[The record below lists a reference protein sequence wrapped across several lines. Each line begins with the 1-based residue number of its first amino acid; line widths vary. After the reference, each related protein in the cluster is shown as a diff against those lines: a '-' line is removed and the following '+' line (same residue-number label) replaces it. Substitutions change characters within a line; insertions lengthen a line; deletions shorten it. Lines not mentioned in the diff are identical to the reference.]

1 MVTQKNAS
9 KKPMSARAD
18 AGLHDALALGQRLRI
33 LRRSAGLSLSEL
45 AQRAGVSVGMISQI
59 ERNLANPSVRM
70 LERLR
75 VALNVPLTTLLE
87 GDGPDFVPPG
97 QANGAQPFV
106 RRANQR
112 PHFSVGAGGLAKELL
127 SPHGDHDL
135 QFMIIA
141 IPPFT
146 RSEEILLGPGEKA
159 GMVLAGEI
167 ALTVGERVERLSE
180 GDSFQF
186 RSTVPH
192 GVENPCATPARIL
205 WIMNTKPPIIHL

>member
-1 MVTQKNAS
+1 MATRNKVSPQSPSTRAE
-9 KKPMSARAD
+9 SA
-18 AGLHDALALGQRLRI
+18 LHDAAALGQRLRI
-33 LRRSAGLSLSEL
+33 LRRSAGLSLNEL

-87 GDGPDFVPPG
+87 GDGPDVASSDPSDDR
-97 QANGAQPFV
+97 QPFV
-106 RRANQR
+106 RRASQR
-112 PHFSVGAGGLAKELL
+112 PHFSVGASGLAKELL
-127 SPHGDHDL
+127 SPQGDHDL

-141 IPPFT
+141 IPPYT

-159 GMVLAGEI
+159 GMVLEGEI
-167 ALTVGERVERLSE
+167 SLTVGERSERLAE

-192 GVENPCATPARIL
+192 GVENPCATSAKVL
-205 WIMNTKPPIIHL
+205 WIMNTKPPVIHL